1 MTPADHSPDFDSPQP
16 RPLTPP
22 TTPVSLPPATRLS
35 RWPTVIAVIAIG
47 WSVLGISCGL
57 WGTVDEIS
65 RKSSAATQPAASTA
79 NWEPMRLVSALAYL
93 LGVGLSI
100 ILLIVGVG
108 LLRRR
113 PWSARFARLWAVLD
127 LILMVV
133 GTLVLYDYYK
143 RQFVVSIADSGLSM
157 GTVEMLFAAIYFFDL
172 LVSFVFPV
180 FVLIWFARRKIK
192 DEVATWQSPAV

>member
-1 MTPADHSPDFDSPQP
+1 MTPADNFPDFASPQP

-22 TTPVSLPPATRLS
+22 TTPVSLPTEPRPT
-35 RWPTVIAVIAIG
+35 RWPTVIAVIGII
-47 WSVLGISCGL
+47 WSVLGISCSL
-57 WGTVDEIS
+57 WGTADEFFRQPS
-65 RKSSAATQPAASTA
+65 TATQPAAGLAGGGT
-79 NWEPMRLVSALAYL
+79 MRFVAALDYLVN
-93 LGVGLSI
+93 VGLCI
-100 ILLIVGVG
+100 VLLIAGVG

-157 GTVEMLFAAIYFFDL
+157 GTVGILYATLTFFGL

-192 DEVATWQSPAV
+192 DEVATWKASTV